1 VTPALASLRAVPTLL
16 RVGFAE
22 AAAYRTEM
30 VVWVLSTTMPLV
42 MMLLWTSI
50 ADVAA
55 VQGAGGAAW
64 SSGDFVGYFLSV
76 FIVRQLVAAW
86 AAWELNFEIR
96 QGTLAL
102 RLLRPIHPLLA
113 FATSNLAYLPLRTLV
128 TLPVVA
134 LLVVTHRDALAT
146 DLRAWLLWPVSVAC
160 AWGITFFV
168 NVTVGALAFVTDSSL
183 KLMDLWFAFFFVFSG
198 YLVPLELFP
207 PWLEALSAWLPF
219 RYVLAVP
226 VEVMT
231 GRAAFDEALGLVLRQ
246 AAWLGVLGS
255 VAAATWRF
263 GVRRFQ
269 AFGG

>member
-1 VTPALASLRAVPTLL
+1 MSLRAVPTMLK
-16 RVGFAE
+16 VGFAE

-50 ADVAA
+50 ADVAP
-55 VQGAGGAAW
+55 VQGQGGAAW
-64 SSGDFVGYFLSV
+64 NSGTFVGYFLSV

-86 AAWELNFEIR
+86 AAWEMNFEIR

-102 RLLRPIHPLLA
+102 RLLRPVHPIIA

-128 TLPVVA
+128 TLPVVGVLVATHREALASDWRLWA
-134 LLVVTHRDALAT
+134 LL
-146 DLRAWLLWPVSVAC
+146 PVSLVF
-160 AWGITFFV
+160 AWAITFLM
-168 NVTVGALAFVTDSSL
+168 NVTVGALAFVVDSSL

-198 YLVPLELFP
+198 YLVPLDFFP
-207 PWLEALSAWLPF
+207 DWLRELSAWLPF
-219 RYVLAVP
+219 RYVLAEP

-231 GRAAFDEALGLVLRQ
+231 GRVSFDEALGLVLRQ
-246 AAWLGVLGS
+246 GAWVVGFGVMALTAWS
-255 VAAATWRF
+255 Q